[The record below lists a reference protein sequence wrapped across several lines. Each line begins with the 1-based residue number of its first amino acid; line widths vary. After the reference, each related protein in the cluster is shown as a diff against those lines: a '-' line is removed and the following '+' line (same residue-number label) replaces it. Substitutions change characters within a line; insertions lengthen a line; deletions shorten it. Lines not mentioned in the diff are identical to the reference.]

1 MVNTDKGVMQTQL
14 NSFDA
19 KEANAHIVACN
30 RMSQEIKTIKLCHVL
45 AHSHCKVW
53 GYKLFPFRQAN
64 SESSV
69 LFSRDGCYHLDKI
82 LTPSGR

>member
-1 MVNTDKGVMQTQL
+1 MANTDKGAMQTQL

-30 RMSQEIKTIKLCHVL
+30 RMSQIIETIKLCHVL
-45 AHSHCKVW
+45 AHSPCKVW
-53 GYKLFPFRQAN
+53 GYKHFLFRQAN

-82 LTPSGR
+82 LTPRG